1 MEQKRMRKAPIF
13 LAVICAAAIFY
24 AGFSVGEKHRP
35 AIEKVTE
42 LSNKE
47 EKITSPDIVNF
58 APFWE
63 AWNVLN
69 EKYVGNSTT
78 SPQEKVWGAIEG
90 LAASLKDPYTV
101 FMPPEESAAFE
112 SEIQGSF
119 EGVGMEID
127 SRDGVIIVVSPLKGT
142 PAESAGL
149 QPGDKIIKINDTV
162 TTNMRVDNAVKLIR
176 GKSGTVV
183 RLTIIRNG
191 KRAPFEVSVTR
202 GLITIPT
209 IDTELRKA
217 PAKPGEKTAT
227 TTPSTGLREDGVF
240 VIKLYNFSSA
250 APELFRQ
257 ALRDFIVS
265 RSSRLIID
273 LRGNPGGFLEV
284 AVDAASFFL
293 PVGEIVAIE
302 DHGGKE
308 GNRMYR
314 SHGYNAF
321 NNNLKMAILVN
332 GGSASASEI
341 LAGALREHGKAIL
354 VGTKTFGKGS
364 VQELVKITPETSLKV
379 TIARWLTPKG
389 HSISAEGLTP
399 DVVVERTSD
408 DIEKGRD
415 PQMDKAVELLT
426 K

>member
-1 MEQKRMRKAPIF
+1 MEQKRIRASSIF
-13 LAVICAAAIFY
+13 FTVVFAAAIFY
-24 AGFSVGEKHRP
+24 SGFYFGERRQP
-35 AIEKVTE
+35 EIGKVKE

-47 EKITSPDIVNF
+47 ENLTSKDTIDF
-58 APFWE
+58 SPFWKT
-63 AWNVLN
+63 WNVLN
-69 EKYVGNSTT
+69 ERYVGNATT

-90 LAASLKDPYTV
+90 LASSLKDPYTV
-101 FMPPEESAAFE
+101 FLPPDESSAFE

-127 SRDGVIIVVSPLKGT
+127 SRDGVIVVVSPLKGT

-162 TTNMRVDNAVKLIR
+162 TTNMKTDAAVKLIR
-176 GKSGTVV
+176 GKAGTVV

-191 KRAPFEVSVTR
+191 KRAPFEVSITR
-202 GLITIPT
+202 GVITIPT
-209 IDTELRKA
+209 IDTEIKST
-217 PAKPGEKTAT
+217 PAKKGEESAT
-227 TTPSTGLREDGVF
+227 TTSDILRENGVF

-265 RSSRLIID
+265 RSNRLIID

-284 AVDAASFFL
+284 AVDIASFFL
-293 PVGEIVAIE
+293 PVGETVAIE
-302 DHGGKE
+302 DHGGKA
-308 GNRMYR
+308 GNRIYR
-314 SHGYNAF
+314 SHGYNVF
-321 NNNLKMAILVN
+321 NDKLKMAILVN

-341 LAGALREHGKAIL
+341 LAGALSEHGKAKI

-364 VQELVKITPETSLKV
+364 VQELVKITPDTSLKV

-389 HSISAEGLTP
+389 HSISADGLTP
-399 DVVVERTSD
+399 NVIVERTQE
-408 DIEKGRD
+408 DIEKKRD
-415 PQMDKAVELLT
+415 PQLDKAVELLT